1 MALQENRNIRRI
13 AIVGAGTSGYL
24 TAFYLAKQYPDK
36 EIVWTYPEENSPIG
50 VGEALIPDVSHF
62 LNDLGI
68 SHADIIKHCNGTLK
82 LGIMF
87 DGFNQVGE
95 QFTFPFGIGQTDK
108 YNSSSLDR
116 MMSINKVPDNIYE
129 YKDISVHFRASDILK
144 YMDTLVGQF
153 KNLIIIRKDA
163 TVDDVTGFDLVID
176 STGFKKLLTNWDD
189 NFVEISD
196 KVPNNKAL
204 VFRHPYTD
212 KQNQCVP
219 YSIFKAA
226 NSGWI
231 WNIPLGD
238 QLAVGY
244 VHCDKF
250 DVMDEFI
257 EYIQH
262 KFHLTVDRNK
272 IGTVRMR
279 TGRNKVHM
287 KDNVVAIGLC
297 SAFIEPIE
305 STGLYLTTSAL
316 KRITSYI
323 DGNLTEQEYNQQTND
338 EFDGVMNF
346 IIAHYKYSKRSNEY
360 WDLYKNVPVEDWKE
374 IDIFPAEAWDYV
386 LSGFRS
392 DVTRPKDAVNP
403 QELIDIQRGKE
414 FYKWLED
421 ERNLT

>member
-1 MALQENRNIRRI
+1 
-13 AIVGAGTSGYL
+13 
-24 TAFYLAKQYPDK
+24 
-36 EIVWTYPEENSPIG
+36 
-50 VGEALIPDVSHF
+50 
-62 LNDLGI
+62 
-68 SHADIIKHCNGTLK
+68 
-82 LGIMF
+82 
-87 DGFNQVGE
+87 
-95 QFTFPFGIGQTDK
+95 
-108 YNSSSLDR
+108 
-116 MMSINKVPDNIYE
+116 
-129 YKDISVHFRASDILK
+129 
-144 YMDTLVGQF
+144 MDTLVGQF
-153 KNLIIIRKDA
+153 KNLTIIRKDA

-250 DVMDEFI
+250 DVIDEFI

-262 KFHLTVDRNK
+262 KFHLTVDRDR

>member
-13 AIVGAGTSGYL
+13 AIIGAGTSGYL
-24 TAFYLAKQYPDK
+24 TAFYLAKNYPDK

-68 SHADIIKHCNGTLK
+68 SHRDIIKHCNGTLK
-82 LGIMF
+82 LGILF
-87 DGFNQVGE
+87 DGFNQEGE
-95 QFTFPFGIGQTDK
+95 KFTFPFGIGQTEK

-116 MMSINKVPDNIYE
+116 MIATNKVPDNIYE
-129 YKDISVHFRASDILK
+129 YGDISVHFRASDILK

-153 KNLIIIRKDA
+153 KNLTIIRKDA
-163 TVDDVTGFDLVID
+163 TADDAKGFDLVID

-196 KVPNNKAL
+196 KVPNNRAL
-204 VFRHPYTD
+204 VFRHAYTD
-212 KQNQCVP
+212 KQVQCVP

-226 NSGWI
+226 NNGWI

-250 DVMDEFI
+250 DVMDEFV
-257 EYIQH
+257 EYVQQ
-262 KFHLTVDRNK
+262 KFHLTVDK
-272 IGTVRMR
+272 KDIGTVRMR
-279 TGRNKVHM
+279 TGRNKIHM

-316 KRITSYI
+316 KRLTRYI
-323 DGNLTEQEYNQQTND
+323 DGSLNENNYNQETND

-360 WDLYKNVPVEDWKE
+360 WNLYKDVPVEDWRE
-374 IDIFPAEAWDYV
+374 IDIFPSEAWDYV

-392 DVTRPKDAVNP
+392 DVARPKDAINP
-403 QELIDIQRGKE
+403 QELIDIQRGKH
-414 FYKWLED
+414 FYKWLEN
-421 ERNLT
+421 ERSST

>member
-1 MALQENRNIRRI
+1 M
-13 AIVGAGTSGYL
+13 
-24 TAFYLAKQYPDK
+24 AKQYPAK

-68 SHADIIKHCNGTLK
+68 SHRDVVRNCNGTLK

-87 DGFNQVGE
+87 DGFNQEGE
-95 QFTFPFGIGQTDK
+95 KFTFPFGVGQTNK
-108 YNSSSLDR
+108 HNSSSLDR
-116 MMSINKVPDNIYE
+116 MIATNKVPDDIYD
-129 YKDISVHFRASDILK
+129 YKDISVHFRATDLLA

-153 KNLIIIRKDA
+153 KNLTVVRKQATKDDA
-163 TVDDVTGFDLVID
+163 VGFDLVVD
-176 STGFKKLLTNWDD
+176 STGFKKLLTNWED
-189 NFVEISD
+189 NFVGISD

-204 VFRHPYTD
+204 VFRAPYTD
-212 KQNQCVP
+212 KQFQCVP

-226 NSGWI
+226 NHGWI

-250 DVMDEFI
+250 DVMDEFV
-257 EYIQH
+257 EYIQE
-262 KFHLTVDRNK
+262 KFHMKVEKAD
-272 IGTVRMR
+272 IGSVGMR
-279 TGRNKVHM
+279 TGRNKVHL

-316 KRITSYI
+316 KRLKSYI
-323 DGNLTEQEYNQQTND
+323 DGTLSEHEYNQQTND

-346 IIAHYKYSKRSNEY
+346 ILAHYKYSKRSNEY
-360 WDLYKNVPVEDWKE
+360 WDMYKNAEVEDGKE
-374 IDIFPAEAWDYV
+374 IEIFPAEAWDYI

-392 DVTRPKDAVNP
+392 DVTRPKDTVNP
-403 QELIDIQRGKE
+403 QELINIQRGKK
-414 FYKWLED
+414 FYSWLEN
-421 ERNLT
+421 ERNTP

>member
-13 AIVGAGTSGYL
+13 AIIGAGTSGYL
-24 TAFYLAKQYPDK
+24 TAFYLAKNYPDK

-68 SHADIIKHCNGTLK
+68 SHRDIIKHCNGTLK
-82 LGIMF
+82 LGILF
-87 DGFNQVGE
+87 DGFNQEGE
-95 QFTFPFGIGQTDK
+95 KFTFPFGIGQTEK

-116 MMSINKVPDNIYE
+116 MIATNKVPDNIYE
-129 YKDISVHFRASDILK
+129 YGDISVHFRASDILK

-153 KNLIIIRKDA
+153 KNLTIIRKDA
-163 TVDDVTGFDLVID
+163 TADDAKGFDLVID

-196 KVPNNKAL
+196 KVPNNRAL
-204 VFRHPYTD
+204 VFRHAYTD
-212 KQNQCVP
+212 KQVQCVP

-226 NSGWI
+226 NNGWI

-250 DVMDEFI
+250 DVMDEFV
-257 EYIQH
+257 EYVQQ
-262 KFHLTVDRNK
+262 KFHLTVDK
-272 IGTVRMR
+272 KDIGTVRMR
-279 TGRNKVHM
+279 TGRNKIHM

-316 KRITSYI
+316 KRLTRYI
-323 DGNLTEQEYNQQTND
+323 DGSLNENDYNQETND

-360 WDLYKNVPVEDWKE
+360 WNLYKDVPVEDWRE
-374 IDIFPAEAWDYV
+374 IDIFPSEAWDYV

-392 DVTRPKDAVNP
+392 DVARPKDAINP
-403 QELIDIQRGKE
+403 QELIDIQRGKH
-414 FYKWLED
+414 FYKWLEN
-421 ERNLT
+421 ERSST